1 MDSFYIH
8 ILAEDHV
15 LVRGDC
21 HSLVLP
27 LLDGLYGIQVHHAH
41 MISAV
46 VPGVL
51 TCTMA
56 DGRKIHAA
64 VSSGLVKVEENDVLV
79 LVESVEESGDIDAIR
94 ARRAAEEAEAL
105 LRGHKSA
112 MEYRAA
118 QASLIRATNRLRA
131 KGKYKPEEK
140 F

>member
-1 MDSFYIH
+1 VDSFYIH

-27 LLDGLYGIQVHHAH
+27 LLDGLYGIQAHHAH

-51 TCTMA
+51 SCTMA
-56 DGRKIHAA
+56 DGRVITAA
-64 VSSGLVKVEENDVLV
+64 VSNGLVKVEENDVLV
-79 LVESVEESGDIDAIR
+79 LVESAEESGDIDAIR
-94 ARRAAEEAEAL
+94 ASRAAEEAEAL

-118 QASLIRATNRLRA
+118 QASLIRATNRLRT
-131 KGKYKPEEK
+131 KGRHSGDKK
-140 F
+140 